1 MGRGFSALILDARFV
16 ARIAAGAAVAVATAF
31 LIKGMPPGIHLGA
44 REAGQEQ
51 MFSEAEKYERFM
63 GRWSQRLAP
72 SFVKF
77 AGVKDGERVLDVGS
91 GTGSLALA
99 IVGDTSHG
107 EVIGIDPSRAYVD
120 FAEERAADPRIK
132 FQIGDAQQLEFP
144 NAVFDRCLSLLV
156 VNFIPDARKAVSEMR
171 RVTQPGG
178 TVAACVWD
186 YNEGMTMLRN
196 FWDAAIALDPAA
208 DRLDE
213 RNMPYCRNGQL
224 AELWRDAGL
233 KDVEETEL
241 VIDMEFSAF
250 EDYWSPFLEGQGP
263 AGVYTASLSPER
275 RQELKNRLR
284 QKLLGGRPEGPFSL
298 TARAWAVRGRVP
310 KTAE

>member
-1 MGRGFSALILDARFV
+1 MSPEFSSVILNAKLMTRLSAGLAVVAASALLVKGVPPKAV
-16 ARIAAGAAVAVATAF
+16 AGA
-31 LIKGMPPGIHLGA
+31 
-44 REAGQEQ
+44 QETRNAQ

-63 GRWSQRLAP
+63 GRWSRRLAP

-99 IVGDTSHG
+99 IIGDTSHG

-120 FAEERAADPRIK
+120 FAKARASGPRIK
-132 FQIGDAQQLEFP
+132 FQIGDAQELKFP
-144 NAVFDRCLSLLV
+144 SASFDRSLSLLV
-156 VNFIPDARKAVSEMR
+156 MNFIPDAPKAMAEMR
-171 RVTQPGG
+171 RVTKPGG
-178 TVAACVWD
+178 WVAACVWD
-186 YNEGMTMLRN
+186 YNEGMTTLRM

-208 DRLDE
+208 ERFDE
-213 RNMPYCRNGQL
+213 RNMPFCRKGQL

-233 KDVEETEL
+233 RDVEETEL
-241 VIDMEFSAF
+241 VIDLEFSSF

-284 QKLLGGRPEGPFSL
+284 QKLLGDRPDGRFSVS
-298 TARAWAVRGRVP
+298 ARAWAVRGRVP